1 MIRRPPRSTLFP
13 YTTLFR
19 SWVRQ
24 EGERI
29 DRYDERLV
37 QEFLKA
43 PRALHR
49 RGSSLEVR
57 LERATRDAGDIGEG
71 AERPLSLFAQTAK
84 GVRVEP
90 HVQPSGRGIE
100 EGRDALLQEFAE
112 RPPGEDRDAEPGVD
126 HAVLQGS
133 GPAPFADDERRS
145 LEDSRDLE
153 QFVCGVL
160 AQRIDVLEDLDDQ
173 ERVVST
179 CDEVEAQS
187 ALPVRA
193 RKEESRLREA
203 PSRLLEDPVPF
214 HHAFI
219 VWTSI

>member
-1 MIRRPPRSTLFP
+1 
-13 YTTLFR
+13 
-19 SWVRQ
+19 
-24 EGERI
+24 
-29 DRYDERLV
+29 
-37 QEFLKA
+37 
-43 PRALHR
+43 
-49 RGSSLEVR
+49 
-57 LERATRDAGDIGEG
+57 
-71 AERPLSLFAQTAK
+71 
-84 GVRVEP
+84 
-90 HVQPSGRGIE
+90 IE

-179 CDEVEAQS
+179 CAMDGELVDDRVIVDDPAEAS
-187 ALPVRA
+187 GVYNRGFFGSPRPGGGL
-193 RKEESRLREA
+193 ELN
-203 PSRLLEDPVPF
+203 LLEAVYLVEGGRLDIRRRGRTVSARELF
-214 HHAFI
+214 RAASASIDAFEI
-219 VWTSI
+219 